1 MAVVKFYKG
10 IGEVFD
16 NLSNLD
22 EGNLYFIDH
31 DTHASEIEGLP
42 DISDIHPD
50 SIWVGDSMVGSRYIE
65 DLETRNGSTVSIH
78 NLSCDGSITGLLSP
92 TGNNPS
98 ILSSTNPISSN
109 KTVDNRPATV
119 KNIVDYVDG
128 SFTGFVFYGT
138 CETAAATKAKVVTI
152 SGPHQPV
159 LDSEGRPPVGTVVF
173 VKFAN
178 TNTASGTSLSSG
190 LTMKIGSNG
199 RADYLGYMV
208 NGDVTYFSST
218 YKGYIKEQCVYR
230 VVLSKSSSDTY
241 YWIMDIN
248 RDSNTTYTNLSFGM
262 GFASV
267 SELGT
272 NISENDT
279 IVATVNGSTSQS
291 YTENTAGLVFV
302 NIPELGD
309 NHPVYLGVK
318 CHADTAVKK
327 SIYYLGNAI
336 DEEESEELIKQG
348 DWCLFIYNGYS
359 TGGEGYHL
367 IASASDILE
376 LQSIFGEYLSLDGGT
391 MAGNIN
397 MGNNSITN
405 LSYPSEPLDAVN
417 KNYVDGLVESSV
429 THTAYSSIIDYDN
442 PVNLLEPDLKEQF
455 AFIQL
460 VVDTVGDE
468 HEMVGVNKSASVF
481 NLRLKGEMKPNSSIR
496 VYVYARPVIEYLWK
510 KDVGVGEPVITPKE
524 TSDNTYPTLAG
535 DYIVNGEVWN
545 FLNILADFDGSGDF
559 NGSLKDAENDNCNT
573 FIAGKPTHLMEKY
586 DGRVV
591 NEWMGNDVEL
601 YLDSSTGRIGVG
613 VLDIVYS
620 FSSKTGTYR
629 TLVIPVSGFTENTQ
643 SNNS

>member
-1 MAVVKFYKG
+1 MSAVKFYKG

-22 EGNLYFIDH
+22 EGTLYFIDH
-31 DTHASEIEGLP
+31 DTYDIENEGLP

-78 NLSCDGSITGLLSP
+78 NLSCDGSITGLRSP
-92 TGNNPS
+92 TGVNPS
-98 ILSSTNPISSN
+98 ILSSVNPISSN

-138 CETAAATKAKVVTI
+138 CETEAATKAKVVTI

-159 LDSEGRPPVGTVVF
+159 LDSDGRPPIGTVVF

-178 TNTASGTSLSSG
+178 TNTASGSSFASS
-190 LTMKIGSNG
+190 LTMKIGSG
-199 RADYLGYMV
+199 GMADYLGYMV
-208 NGDVTYFSST
+208 NGDVTYFSSS
-218 YKGYIKEQCVYR
+218 YRGYIKEQCVYR
-230 VVLSKSSSDTY
+230 VVFSRGSSGTY

-262 GFASV
+262 GFAPV

-272 NISENDT
+272 NVSENDT
-279 IVATVNGSTSQS
+279 IVATVNGSNSQS
-291 YTENTAGLVFV
+291 YTDSTAGFVLVK
-302 NIPELGD
+302 IPELSD
-309 NHPVYLGVK
+309 NHPIYLGVK

-327 SIYYLGNAI
+327 SIYYRGNAI
-336 DEEESEELIKQG
+336 DSEESEELIKEG

-367 IASASDILE
+367 IASANDILE
-376 LQSIFGEYLSLDGGT
+376 LQSIFGGYLSLDGGT

-429 THTAYSSIIDYDN
+429 SQTIYPSIS
-442 PVNLLEPDLKEQF
+442 EPDVPVYSLIPNLKEQF

-460 VVDTVGDE
+460 VVDTAGNN
-468 HEMVGVNKSASVF
+468 HEIVGVNKSESVF
-481 NLRLKGEMKPNSSIR
+481 KLGLKSEMRPNSSIR
-496 VYVYARPVIEYLWK
+496 VYVYARPVIECWWK
-510 KDVGVGEPVITPKE
+510 DGYGIGKPVMIPEE
-524 TSDNTYPTLAG
+524 TYDNTYPVIAD
-535 DYIVNGEVWN
+535 DYIVNGERMDV
-545 FLNILADFDGSGDF
+545 LEILPDFDGGGEYD
-559 NGSLKDAENDNCNT
+559 GTLENPSNDKNNT
-573 FIAGKPTHLMEKY
+573 FIAGKPTHLVPKY
-586 DGRVV
+586 NYTDAH
-591 NEWMGNDVEL
+591 EWIGNGVTL
-601 YLDSSTGRIGVG
+601 CLDHSTGRIGVG

-620 FSSKTGTYR
+620 WSYKTGTSR
-629 TLVIPVSGFTENTQ
+629 TLVIPVSGFTEKTQ
-643 SNNS
+643 SANS